1 MIYIIMSPNESNKT
15 SISRD
20 IKSGFPIK
28 TIKWLEF
35 SNFIHVFCMTL
46 KFSKISIFD
55 KSMYTWSWRNF
66 DKLILVKLY
75 VIYIYIRCNLFAC
88 GCSTLQWTWS
98 WKVTCWE
105 TIFFNMFKLY
115 DEILRNKVLISN
127 LIDFKLWSGLSI
139 SNHFIFIFMFL

>member
-1 MIYIIMSPNESNKT
+1 MSPNESNKT

-55 KSMYTWSWRNF
+55 KSMYTWSWRKF

-75 VIYIYIRCNLFAC
+75 VIYIYIYILDVICLHVVV
-88 GCSTLQWTWS
+88 Q
-98 WKVTCWE
+98 
-105 TIFFNMFKLY
+105 LY
-115 DEILRNKVLISN
+115 NGHDLER
-127 LIDFKLWSGLSI
+127 
-139 SNHFIFIFMFL
+139 